1 MRSSRQPR
9 FKIAFLLLTAL
20 LIFSGLT
27 SALSQSGRQGPDPK
41 KSKPL
46 PKKLPV
52 PPTIRDPERPG
63 QKNDGQN
70 GDGQKSD
77 ETIHISS
84 DLVTVVTSVSLDA
97 PAESAN
103 KNSALE
109 LRQEDFEILE
119 DGVPQEIANFGRDAD
134 LPLRLVM
141 LFDSSL
147 SVAQKI
153 GFERRAAGKFFQRVV
168 RPQDSAA
175 LFMVSSEVTVLQDF
189 TNRVPLLINA
199 TLQLKPEGA
208 TSLYDGIYLASD
220 YLKAARGR
228 RVIVI
233 VSDGG
238 DTTSGKG
245 LLDSLA
251 NAHRADAVIFAVFTG
266 NRYYYS
272 QNLRDLA
279 GERALETLTSDTGGE
294 IYKPRATPGALG
306 EEVDLEAIK
315 ELDQAF
321 ADLALQFRTQYTLG
335 FYSSNEKRDGA
346 FRKIS
351 VKIKKPGYKARARA
365 GYYAPKS

>member
-1 MRSSRQPR
+1 MILSRPTR
-9 FKIAFLLLTAL
+9 FTTNIAFLIIAVL
-20 LIFSGLT
+20 LIFSCLT

-46 PKKLPV
+46 PRKLPD
-52 PPTIRDPERPG
+52 PPPIRDAEQQP
-63 QKNDGQN
+63 
-70 GDGQKSD
+70 QKSD
-77 ETIHISS
+77 ETIRISS
-84 DLVTVVTSVSLDA
+84 DLVTVVTTVSVKDPNKDA
-97 PAESAN
+97 KDVKTRADL
-103 KNSALE
+103 KL
-109 LRQEDFEILE
+109 EDFEIME
-119 DGVPQEIANFGRDAD
+119 DGVRQEIANFARDAD

-141 LFDSSL
+141 LFDCSL

-153 GFERRAAGKFFQRVV
+153 DFERRAAAKFFQRVV
-168 RPQDSAA
+168 RAQDTAA

-189 TNRVPLLINA
+189 TNKLPLLVSA
-199 TLQLKPEGA
+199 TTKLKAEGA

-220 YLKAARGR
+220 YLKPAQGR

-245 LLDSLA
+245 LLEALA
-251 NAHRADAVIFAVFTG
+251 NAQRADTVIFAVFTG

-279 GERALETLTSDTGGE
+279 GERALETLTSDTGGD

-306 EEVDLEAIK
+306 EEVDEEALK

-321 ADLALQFRTQYTLG
+321 ADLAQQLRTQYTLG
-335 FYSSNEKRDGA
+335 FYSSNEKRDGS
-346 FRKIS
+346 FRKLS
-351 VKIKKPGYKARARA
+351 VKIKKPGYTARARA
-365 GYYAPKS
+365 GYYAPKG